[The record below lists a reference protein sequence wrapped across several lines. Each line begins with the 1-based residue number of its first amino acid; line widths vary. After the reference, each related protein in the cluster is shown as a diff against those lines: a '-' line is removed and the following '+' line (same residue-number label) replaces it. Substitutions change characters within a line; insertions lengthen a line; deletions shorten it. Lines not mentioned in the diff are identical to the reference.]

1 MIVKTDYSNISIAFV
16 SEKKKSALLPPLR
29 WPNAMESK
37 TVYGRCMTKT
47 SVNAHATAYA
57 VLRSVTSTLLARV
70 ASGAARGQRSS
81 LGGDRVSARPR
92 FALVFSRDWSSL
104 GAKGTGEKLSP
115 TWPTRTGGIWKS
127 WDSMGGARQ
136 RVGTS
141 ILETASLSCVC
152 KFSPGETSV
161 TTFMRWTKSFFS
173 LLSKSWSYK

>member
-37 TVYGRCMTKT
+37 TLYGRCMTKT

-81 LGGDRVSARPR
+81 LGGDRSERAAAFRARV
-92 FALVFSRDWSSL
+92 FARLIEPW
-104 GAKGTGEKLSP
+104 GQGHGWKLSP

-161 TTFMRWTKSFFS
+161 TTFMRWTKSLLS